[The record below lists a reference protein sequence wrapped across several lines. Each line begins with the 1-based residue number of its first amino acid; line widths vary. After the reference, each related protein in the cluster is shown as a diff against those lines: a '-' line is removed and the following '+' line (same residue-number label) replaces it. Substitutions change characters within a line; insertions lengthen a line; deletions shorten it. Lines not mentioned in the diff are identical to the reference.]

1 MSTHRSSGCPRPL
14 TISPHAIDRLIE
26 RHYPGMDRERATE
39 LLRSVMPSVE
49 LVSWSPE
56 DLGGLGQATWRTR
69 MIRNHSFLIVVDG
82 TGLVRTVLP

>member
-1 MSTHRSSGCPRPL
+1 MSTHRSRSYPRPL

-26 RHYPGMDRERATE
+26 RHYPGMDRVRATE
-39 LLRSVMPSVE
+39 LLRSVMQSVE
-49 LVSWSPE
+49 FVSWSPE
-56 DLGGLGQATWRTR
+56 DLDGLGQATWRTR